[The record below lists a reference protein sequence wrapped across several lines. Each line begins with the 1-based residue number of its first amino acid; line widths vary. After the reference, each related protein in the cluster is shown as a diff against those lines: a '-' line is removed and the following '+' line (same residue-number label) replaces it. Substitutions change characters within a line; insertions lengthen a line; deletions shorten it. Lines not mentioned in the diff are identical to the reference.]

1 MCSWDTGEWNGSNC
15 FVTLCCFRFLA
26 LGTNLFNYS
35 ALRQAL
41 VQVLSSFLSFAFRT
55 VLQNGRFW
63 SQRIYHKGFRHL
75 HPAHQRR
82 QGEDLPG
89 ALAHL
94 CPRLPAQSGASVA
107 PGTLGGAFTQTL
119 YCPSPVPLSFGFSP
133 GDWPAFGAC
142 IVANDY
148 SVLMPNNSGNQ
159 ADETRLLWQHG
170 RTPF

>member
-1 MCSWDTGEWNGSNC
+1 MRNGS
-15 FVTLCCFRFLA
+15 
-26 LGTNLFNYS
+26 
-35 ALRQAL
+35 
-41 VQVLSSFLSFAFRT
+41 
-55 VLQNGRFW
+55 FW
-63 SQRIYHKGFRHL
+63 SQRIYRKGFRHL

-82 QGEDLPG
+82 QREDLPG

-133 GDWPAFGAC
+133 GDWPAFGAY

-170 RTPF
+170 RMSYSFFNG